1 MSKNTLTLCIR
12 NPINHKRR
20 AGAEVISSVLLV
32 AITVVGAVILTSFLD
47 ETFVAGS
54 LGASSSSDSVI
65 KSVKL
70 IGFDTR
76 DGGHLMNIQT
86 LNNTSLS
93 FPSNQN
99 LCRVSCTQNT
109 SPTDGGTQ
117 IMVIQI
123 ENTGVNPIFLHNIY
137 LDSVDHVWDI
147 STAGKS
153 LDTEGTFIAG
163 NFPGDGSFSITP
175 SDIPNPTQRED
186 NQIQNGE
193 TVNLIIK
200 LDNYNDDV
208 PLSKTIRAQFN
219 IGANQ
224 LSEVL
229 IESGGAQ

>member
-1 MSKNTLTLCIR
+1 MGQNKIKSGFGKSM
-12 NPINHKRR
+12 NHKRR
-20 AGAEVISSVLLV
+20 AGAEVISSILLV
-32 AITVVGAVILTSFLD
+32 AVTVVGAVILTSFLD

-70 IGFDTR
+70 LGFDSR

-86 LNNTSLS
+86 LNNTS
-93 FPSNQN
+93 PTNQN
-99 LCRVSCTQNT
+99 LCRASCLQNT
-109 SPTDGGTQ
+109 SPLTGGTEF
-117 IMVIQI
+117 MVIQI
-123 ENTGVNPIFLHNIY
+123 ENKGVNPIFLHNIY
-137 LDSVDHVWDI
+137 LDGVDHKWDY
-147 STAGKS
+147 STAGAD
-153 LDTEGTFIAG
+153 LDVSGSFGAG
-163 NFPGDGSFSITP
+163 NFPGDGSFSIIS
-175 SDIPNPTQRED
+175 SDVSNPVQRND

-200 LDNYNDDV
+200 LDNINDDI

-224 LSEVL
+224 LTEVL

>member
-1 MSKNTLTLCIR
+1 MVQNQPKYGIGISLTC
-12 NPINHKRR
+12 KRR
-20 AGAEVISSVLLV
+20 AGAEVISSILLV
-32 AITVVGAVILTSFLD
+32 AITVVGAVILTSFMD

-54 LGASSSSDSVI
+54 LGASSGSDSVI

-86 LNNTSLS
+86 LNNTSA
-93 FPSNQN
+93 SNPTDQY
-99 LCRVSCTQNT
+99 LCRSTCDPNQTPHT
-109 SPTDGGTQ
+109 GGTE

-123 ENTGVNPIFLHNIY
+123 ENSGVNPIFLHNIY
-137 LDSVDHVWDI
+137 LDGVDHNWDS
-147 STAGKS
+147 STAGVD
-153 LDTEGTFIAG
+153 LNTAGNFADG
-163 NFPGDGSFSITP
+163 NFPGDGSFSII
-175 SDIPNPTQRED
+175 SDISNPIQRDD

-200 LDNYNDDV
+200 LDNTNDDL

-229 IESGGAQ
+229 IETGGAQ

>member
-1 MSKNTLTLCIR
+1 
-12 NPINHKRR
+12 
-20 AGAEVISSVLLV
+20 LLQFV
-32 AITVVGAVILTSFLD
+32 AVTVVGAVILTSFLD

-70 IGFDTR
+70 LGFDTR

-86 LNNTSLS
+86 LNNTS
-93 FPSNQN
+93 PANDY
-99 LCRVSCTQNT
+99 LCRSTCYPNPNE
-109 SPTDGGTQ
+109 SPLVGGTE

-123 ENTGVNPIFLHNIY
+123 QNTGVNPIFLHNIY
-137 LDSVDHVWDI
+137 LDGVDHNWDS
-147 STAGKS
+147 STAGAN
-153 LDTEGTFIAG
+153 LNTAGNFGNG
-163 NFPGDGSFSITP
+163 NFPGDGSFSII
-175 SDIPNPTQRED
+175 SDISNPIQRDD

-200 LDNYNDDV
+200 LDNTNDDI
-208 PLSKTIRAQFN
+208 PLSKTIRTQFN